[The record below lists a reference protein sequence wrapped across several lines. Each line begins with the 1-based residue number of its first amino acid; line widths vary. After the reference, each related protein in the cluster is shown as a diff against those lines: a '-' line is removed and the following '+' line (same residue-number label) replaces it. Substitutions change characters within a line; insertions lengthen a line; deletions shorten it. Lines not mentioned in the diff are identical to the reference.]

1 MILTR
6 NMSSGK
12 SPNCDRQPASKIEAQ
27 ISTFHMVVRKLII
40 SEQIIGLFYELSRQS
55 NSFILR
61 SSLRPLSRRVASPG
75 GSSRCSPV
83 PHIAGRSPNQLSNVN
98 IPQTDAIL
106 VRPGGRRPAGSGGS
120 GSGRSP
126 ETRPDSTTQSG
137 NEPHRSRG
145 RRSDSDFCPSH
156 QDDGNRRLNE
166 ELAVTRCLM
175 SKEKSA
181 VMRHQ
186 TYKAE

>member
-1 MILTR
+1 
-6 NMSSGK
+6 MS
-12 SPNCDRQPASKIEAQ
+12 C
-27 ISTFHMVVRKLII
+27 
-40 SEQIIGLFYELSRQS
+40 QS
-55 NSFILR
+55 SSFILR
-61 SSLRPLSRRVASPG
+61 SSLRPLNLRVASPG

-83 PHIAGRSPNQLSNVN
+83 PRIAGRPPDQLSNVG

-106 VRPGGRRPAGSGGS
+106 ARPEAASMGPGGRRPAGSGGNGGS

-126 ETRPDSTTQSG
+126 EARPESTTRSG

-145 RRSDSDFCPSH
+145 TRSDGDFCPSH
-156 QDDGNRRLNE
+156 RDDGNRTLNE

-175 SKEKSA
+175 SNKKSVA
-181 VMRHQ
+181 MRHQ